1 MVMETTWLKMK
12 DNTNIFIKT
21 WMPKNQSPQAIVQL
35 SHGMVEHISRYNAFA
50 QFLAD
55 HGFLVIGNDHRGHGQ
70 TGEQNQSLGYF
81 TKSEDIDT
89 LVEDLN
95 EVTTYINRKFPTLP
109 VYLLGHSM
117 GSFLARRYL
126 QKRPAYLDG
135 VILSGSGF
143 QSPYILSSAKKLAR
157 FLIRKNDEKQK
168 GEILNRLTFLGYNK
182 KIKNNSTVFDW
193 LTRDPT
199 IIEEYLKDDYCG
211 FTPTNQFFF
220 VLYDGIEKVQQSNT
234 HNEVAQ
240 DLPILLISGEEDPVG
255 NYGKGL
261 KKLMEFYVSEGFEN
275 LNLHLYPNGRHEILN
290 EINRHEVFQDV
301 LDWLTDKMKNK
312 K

>member
-1 MVMETTWLKMK
+1 METTWLKMK